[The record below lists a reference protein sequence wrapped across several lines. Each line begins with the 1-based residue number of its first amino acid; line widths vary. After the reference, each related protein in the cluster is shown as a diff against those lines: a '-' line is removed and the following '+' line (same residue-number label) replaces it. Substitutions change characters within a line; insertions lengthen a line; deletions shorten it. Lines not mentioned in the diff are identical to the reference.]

1 MPPRSAGRSRPP
13 LQRPRRQRS
22 CVERQVVPQPSP
34 VRRRRRAS
42 LTAGIQPGASSA
54 AMASCYRRRPMPTA
68 VLRRSVAQLFM
79 IGLPGPTLDRAT
91 RAFLA
96 EHPPGGVILFKRNI
110 RSAAELRRLTEAIHA
125 GGAGVHPLVALDHEG
140 GRVDRLPR
148 PFTHFPPAA
157 VVGASGDTRLAE
169 AVGRAMG
176 RELRA
181 VGIDLDFAPVLDV
194 WSNPRNRVIGDRAF
208 GTTPRAVA
216 RLALAFACG
225 LARAGVLAC
234 GKHFPGH
241 GATVGDSHFVLP
253 RVRRSR
259 RALAATELV
268 PFARAAAADIP
279 ALMTAHVV
287 VPALDARRP
296 GTVSRTICHD
306 LLRRRLRFRGVLF
319 SDDLEMQAMAG
330 RRRVGRAAVEALQAG
345 CDMLLVCQSLAAARE
360 AIAAVEDA
368 LGRGRLE
375 AGAIAT
381 SLMRIQGLRRRL
393 TAPPARA
400 SLAWPAH
407 RQLARRVAAIA
418 PQASARAAG

>member
-1 MPPRSAGRSRPP
+1 MATS
-13 LQRPRRQRS
+13 LLRR
-22 CVERQVVPQPSP
+22 
-34 VRRRRRAS
+34 
-42 LTAGIQPGASSA
+42 TAG
-54 AMASCYRRRPMPTA
+54 
-68 VLRRSVAQLFM
+68 QLFM
-79 IGLPGPTLDRAT
+79 VGLPRPALDRET
-91 RAFLA
+91 REFLA
-96 EHPPGGVILFKRNI
+96 ERCPGGVILFKRNI
-110 RSAAELRRLTEAIHA
+110 RSAEQLRRLVADIHA
-125 GGAGVHPLVALDHEG
+125 TGAGVPPLVALDHEG
-140 GRVDRLPR
+140 GRVDRLPHP
-148 PFTHFPPAA
+148 PFTHFPPMAL
-157 VVGASGDTRLAE
+157 VGESGDTRLAE

-216 RLALAFACG
+216 RLALAFARG

-296 GTVSRTICHD
+296 ATVSPKICRD

-330 RRRVGRAAVEALQAG
+330 RRRVGRAAVEALRAG

-360 AIAAVEDA
+360 AMAAVEDA

>member
-1 MPPRSAGRSRPP
+1 MATS
-13 LQRPRRQRS
+13 LLRR
-22 CVERQVVPQPSP
+22 
-34 VRRRRRAS
+34 
-42 LTAGIQPGASSA
+42 TAG
-54 AMASCYRRRPMPTA
+54 
-68 VLRRSVAQLFM
+68 QLFM
-79 IGLPGPTLDRAT
+79 VGLPRPALDRET
-91 RAFLA
+91 REFLA
-96 EHPPGGVILFKRNI
+96 ERCPGGVILFKRNI
-110 RSAAELRRLTEAIHA
+110 RSAEQLRRLVADIHA
-125 GGAGVHPLVALDHEG
+125 TGAGVPPLVALDHEG
-140 GRVDRLPR
+140 GRVDRLPHP
-148 PFTHFPPAA
+148 PFTHFPPMAL
-157 VVGASGDTRLAE
+157 VGESGDTRLAE

-176 RELRA
+176 RELRG

-216 RLALAFACG
+216 RLALAFARG

-296 GTVSRTICHD
+296 ATVSPKICRD

-330 RRRVGRAAVEALQAG
+330 RRRVGRAAVEALRAG

-360 AIAAVEDA
+360 AMAVVEDA

-407 RQLARRVAAIA
+407 RQLARRLAAIA

>member
-1 MPPRSAGRSRPP
+1 M
-13 LQRPRRQRS
+13 
-22 CVERQVVPQPSP
+22 V
-34 VRRRRRAS
+34 
-42 LTAGIQPGASSA
+42 
-54 AMASCYRRRPMPTA
+54 
-68 VLRRSVAQLFM
+68 
-79 IGLPGPTLDRAT
+79 GLPRPALDRET
-91 RAFLA
+91 REFLA
-96 EHPPGGVILFKRNI
+96 ERCPGGVILFKRNI
-110 RSAAELRRLTEAIHA
+110 RSAEQLRRLVADIHA
-125 GGAGVHPLVALDHEG
+125 TGAGVPPLVALDHEG
-140 GRVDRLPR
+140 GRVDRLPHP
-148 PFTHFPPAA
+148 PFTHFPPMAL
-157 VVGASGDTRLAE
+157 VGESGDTRLAE

-216 RLALAFACG
+216 RLALAFARG

-296 GTVSRTICHD
+296 ATVSPKICRD

-330 RRRVGRAAVEALQAG
+330 RRRVGRAAVEALRAG

-360 AIAAVEDA
+360 AMAAVEDA

>member
-1 MPPRSAGRSRPP
+1 
-13 LQRPRRQRS
+13 
-22 CVERQVVPQPSP
+22 
-34 VRRRRRAS
+34 
-42 LTAGIQPGASSA
+42 
-54 AMASCYRRRPMPTA
+54 MPTA

-110 RSAAELRRLTEAIHA
+110 RSAEQLRRLVADIHA
-125 GGAGVHPLVALDHEG
+125 TGAGVPPLVALDHEG
-140 GRVDRLPR
+140 GRVDRLPHP
-148 PFTHFPPAA
+148 PFTHFPPMAL
-157 VVGASGDTRLAE
+157 VGESGDTRLAE

-216 RLALAFACG
+216 RLALAFARG

-296 GTVSRTICHD
+296 ATVSPKICRD

-330 RRRVGRAAVEALQAG
+330 RRRVGRAAVEALRAG

-360 AIAAVEDA
+360 AMAAVEDA

>member
-1 MPPRSAGRSRPP
+1 M
-13 LQRPRRQRS
+13 
-22 CVERQVVPQPSP
+22 V
-34 VRRRRRAS
+34 
-42 LTAGIQPGASSA
+42 
-54 AMASCYRRRPMPTA
+54 
-68 VLRRSVAQLFM
+68 
-79 IGLPGPTLDRAT
+79 GLPRPALDRET
-91 RAFLA
+91 REFLA
-96 EHPPGGVILFKRNI
+96 ERCPGGVILFKRNI
-110 RSAAELRRLTEAIHA
+110 RSAEQLRRLVADIHA
-125 GGAGVHPLVALDHEG
+125 TGAGVPPLVALDHEG
-140 GRVDRLPR
+140 GRVDRLPHP
-148 PFTHFPPAA
+148 PFTHFPPMAL
-157 VVGASGDTRLAE
+157 VGESGDTRLAE

-216 RLALAFACG
+216 RLALAFARG

-296 GTVSRTICHD
+296 ATVSPKICRD

-330 RRRVGRAAVEALQAG
+330 RRRVGRAAVEALRAG

-360 AIAAVEDA
+360 AMAAVEDA

-418 PQASARAAG
+418 PQASARATG